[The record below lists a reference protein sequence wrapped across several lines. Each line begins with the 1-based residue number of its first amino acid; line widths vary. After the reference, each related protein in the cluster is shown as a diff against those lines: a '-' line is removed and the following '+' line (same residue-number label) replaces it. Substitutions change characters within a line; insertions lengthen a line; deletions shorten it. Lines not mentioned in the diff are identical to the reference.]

1 MAKGDG
7 NLYLGLFVGIII
19 IVGSAFL
26 GLYLSG
32 NIKKTSNTT
41 DNNKSSCCNIFEKKQ
56 CNKKCKWD
64 GTNKLKAPCHSKNKK
79 PCDCPTNTTCPGK

>member
-56 CNKKCKWD
+56 CNKKCK
-64 GTNKLKAPCHSKNKK
+64 
-79 PCDCPTNTTCPGK
+79 